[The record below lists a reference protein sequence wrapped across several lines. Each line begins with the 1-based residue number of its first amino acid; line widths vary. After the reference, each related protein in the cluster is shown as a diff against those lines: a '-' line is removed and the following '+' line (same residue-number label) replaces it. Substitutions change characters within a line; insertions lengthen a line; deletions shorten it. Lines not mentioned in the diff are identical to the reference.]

1 MERFVRVLEVFFWV
15 AATLLVAVLFT
26 STLSYYF
33 VVGLLGIERL
43 ETINAVLVV
52 TVALC
57 SGLIG
62 WHEFRANPA
71 EKTMYEQG
79 TGKASFYTTIFW
91 IALFVSVYFVPA
103 AYFDH

>member
-57 SGLIG
+57 SGFIG
-62 WHEFRANPA
+62 WHECRANPA

-91 IALFVSVYFVPA
+91 IALFASVYFVPA
-103 AYFDH
+103 AYFDR